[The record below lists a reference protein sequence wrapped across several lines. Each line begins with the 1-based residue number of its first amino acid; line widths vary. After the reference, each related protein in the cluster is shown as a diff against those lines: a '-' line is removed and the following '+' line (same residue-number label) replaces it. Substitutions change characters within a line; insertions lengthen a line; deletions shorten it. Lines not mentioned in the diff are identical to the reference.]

1 MTDHKESSLGFLLK
15 ERPSSKNSRISPEQL
30 EAFRRSVP
38 LKIDERGQW
47 WHNHEP
53 FTHKRLIKLFN
64 RGLDWYAPSED
75 ELYGLENQR
84 QTPPDLVRVPPGEAI
99 LRVGDRWC
107 YVTCEVTP
115 FLIMKLSAQPDGM
128 LMATLNTEERYP
140 LGALS
145 LRGEV
150 IFSTLSPKRFARFS
164 AHAQG
169 QCAPWLTETGGS
181 YTIRHRGYD
190 WPITTMTPDPPQ

>member
-38 LKIDERGQW
+38 LKIDERGRW

-53 FTHKRLIKLFN
+53 FTHQRLIQLFN
-64 RGLDWYAPSED
+64 RGLDWYVPLKDQRCES
-75 ELYGLENQR
+75 ENQHS
-84 QTPPDLVRVPPGEAI
+84 PLPSLVQPPPGEAI

-107 YVTCEVTP
+107 YVACDLTP
-115 FLIMKLSAQPDGM
+115 FLIMRLSAQPDGI
-128 LMATLNTEERYP
+128 LMAMLNTEESYP
-140 LGALS
+140 LGALT
-145 LRGEV
+145 LRGE
-150 IFSTLSPKRFARFS
+150 ILFSRLSPTRFARFS

-169 QCAPWLTETGGS
+169 QCAPWLIEKEDS
-181 YTIRHRGYD
+181 YILQYKGND
-190 WPITTMTPDPPQ
+190 WPITSDLP